1 MTNDTANILPETI
14 NFDFRDPEYRKNPY
28 PALAML
34 RRQAPVYQ
42 SPMGFWLI
50 TRYDQVNALNRDPRL
65 GRDLRQWSMYNF
77 LRPFLADSAL
87 ERCAEQWMFSLDP
100 PAHTRLRQLFARAF
114 TPKVVE
120 HLRPRITTIANQLL
134 DELEGQTEFD
144 FMSRFAQPFPV
155 RVISELLDLP
165 AMDYAQLKAWSDAL
179 ACVVEPAPSKKARL
193 AASAAADEM
202 SHYLHEFLAD
212 YAIED
217 SFVARLLASTGT
229 EALSPA
235 ELVANL
241 VFLFVAGHETT
252 TNLLGNGLLALL
264 RHPDQLARL
273 RQEPELMKTAVEEML
288 RYDGPANVNGRVVH
302 EEMAVDGHTITAG
315 SLLFCML
322 GSANRDEAIF
332 ANPDV
337 LDISRNPNPHVSFGG
352 GPHYCLGA
360 PLARLEAHI
369 AFEQIMQRW
378 PAIELNED
386 GVIWRDFVNLRG
398 MERLPLH
405 VFSR

>member
-1 MTNDTANILPETI
+1 MTSDTASLSPETI

-28 PALAML
+28 PALARL

-42 SPMGFWLI
+42 SPLGFWLI

-65 GRDLRQWSMYNF
+65 GRDLRQWSMYSF

-87 ERCAEQWMFSLDP
+87 EQCAEQWMFLLDP

-120 HLRPRITTIANQLL
+120 QLRPRITAIANELL
-134 DELEGQTEFD
+134 DQVGNNVEID
-144 FMSRFAQPFPV
+144 FMRDFAQPFPV
-155 RVISELLDLP
+155 RIITELLDLP
-165 AMDYAQLKAWSDAL
+165 PMDYTQLKAWSDAL
-179 ACVVEPAPSKKARL
+179 VCVVEPAPSKKAR
-193 AASAAADEM
+193 AAANAAATEM

-212 YAIED
+212 YHIED
-217 SFVARLLASTGT
+217 SFVGRLLASTQT
-229 EALSPA
+229 DTLSIA

-273 RQEPELMKTAVEEML
+273 RQEPGLMKMAVEELL
-288 RYDGPANVNGRVVH
+288 RYDGPANVNSRVAH
-302 EEMAVDGHTITAG
+302 EDMEVAGQKIAAG
-315 SLLFCML
+315 SLIFCML
-322 GSANRDEAIF
+322 GAANRDPEVF
-332 ANPDV
+332 VNPDA
-337 LDISRNPNPHVSFGG
+337 LDITRNPNSHVAFGG

-360 PLARLEAHI
+360 PLARVEAQI
-369 AFEQIMQRW
+369 ALEQILQRW
-378 PAIELNED
+378 PTIELYEP
-386 GVIWRDFVNLRG
+386 GVVWRDLVNVRG
-398 MERLPLH
+398 MEKLPLM
-405 VFSR
+405 VTNR